1 MTPPSPAWI
10 PTPPWWAK
18 GRASL
23 PPFPWPEKAP
33 PRPRR
38 ACANPAGAGR
48 CSVFRLPFLL
58 IRLLSSP
65 GKRPPETDPRQ
76 GQGAAQAGVEHRHE
90 GLRHQPGVPQAQA
103 APHHRRHDAVALPVK
118 EPPQGLPVCPGVPP
132 DPPECASRTAGGT
145 WLPNSPNTARDEQRV
160 ARPRPAQP
168 PPGQRPDPGHVPPG
182 RQPDAPGDGQQGTVP
197 RAPGNPGPLI
207 RPGTPPG
214 RRW

>member
-90 GLRHQPGVPQAQA
+90 GLRHQAGVPQAQA
-103 APHHRRHDAVALPVK
+103 APHHGRHDAVALPVK
-118 EPPQGLPVCPGVPP
+118 EPPQGLPAGPVPP
-132 DPPECASRTAGGT
+132 DAPEV
-145 WLPNSPNTARDEQRV
+145 LPGEAEEHGSEQPEHRQGEQGV
-160 ARPRPAQP
+160 AHPRPAQA
-168 PPGQRPDPGHVPPG
+168 PPGQGPDPGHVPPG
-182 RQPDAPGDGQQGTVP
+182 GQPDAAGDGGEGPPGTRYQGALT
-197 RAPGNPGPLI
+197 A
-207 RPGTPPG
+207 GTPPG